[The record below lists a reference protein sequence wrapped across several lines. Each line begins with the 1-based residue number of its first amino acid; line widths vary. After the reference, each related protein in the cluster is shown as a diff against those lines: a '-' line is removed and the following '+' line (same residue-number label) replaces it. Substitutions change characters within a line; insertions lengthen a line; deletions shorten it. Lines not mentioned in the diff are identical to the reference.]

1 MKNGWKSYARI
12 ALVAATAAMGAAV
25 GSALAV
31 RVAAQEPAAMVAKDD
46 GLFAA
51 DSLELAATGYTFTE
65 GPAWDGARII
75 FSDIPGDAVHV
86 LTPGESAAQV
96 LYAPSANANGHT
108 FDRAGTLI
116 NAEHGSGAIT
126 RWTPEGGRQVIVDS
140 FEGKRLNSP
149 NDVVVRSDGLI
160 LFTDPPYGLGQRTS
174 EVGFSGVFALDEA
187 TGRMVLIDDALSR
200 PNGLA
205 LSPDEKVLYVGDT
218 ATQTV
223 WAYDLA
229 ADGTASG
236 KRLLV
241 DVTDESTPGR
251 VDGVRVDT
259 EGRVWFTCP
268 GGVCVVDPASGPL
281 PAKVIDRLTTPKR
294 ATNLAWGGADLSELY
309 ITALTD
315 VYRVKTRARGI
326 GSSSRRAR

>member
-1 MKNGWKSYARI
+1 MGKAWGWMAG
-12 ALVAATAAMGAAV
+12 LAAAWLSSG
-25 GSALAV
+25 ALA
-31 RVAAQEPAAMVAKDD
+31 ETPEGDG
-46 GLFAA
+46 GLFVTE
-51 DSLELAATGYTFTE
+51 SLELAATGYTFTE
-65 GPAWDGARII
+65 GPAWDGARLI
-75 FSDIPGDAVHV
+75 FSDIPGDTVYV
-86 LTPGESAAQV
+86 LTPGEGVPQV
-96 LYAPSANANGHT
+96 LYTPSANANGHT
-108 FDRAGTLI
+108 FDREGRLL
-116 NAEHGSGAIT
+116 NAEHGSGEIT
-126 RWTPEGGRQVIVDS
+126 RWTPEGGRKTVAATCQ
-140 FEGKRLNSP
+140 GKRLNSP

-218 ATQTV
+218 ATQTL

-236 KRLLV
+236 KRLV
-241 DVTDESTPGR
+241 ANVTDDGTPGR

-268 GGVCVVDPASGPL
+268 GGLCVVDPASG
-281 PAKVIDRLTTPKR
+281 AVIARLATPKR
-294 ATNLAWGGADLSELY
+294 ATNLAWGGPDLSELY

-315 VYRVKTRARGI
+315 VYRVKTRARGV
-326 GSSSRRAR
+326 GSSSQSAPAH

>member
-1 MKNGWKSYARI
+1 
-12 ALVAATAAMGAAV
+12 MGSSKGRV
-25 GSALAV
+25 V
-31 RVAAQEPAAMVAKDD
+31 RVALIAAVSVACAMIGSSLLAQEQSAAEDAILVP
-46 GLFAA
+46 

-65 GPAWDGARII
+65 GPAWDGARLI
-75 FSDIPGDAVHV
+75 FSDIPGDTVYI
-86 LTPGESAAQV
+86 LTPAEGPPPE

-108 FDRAGTLI
+108 FDLQGRLI
-116 NAEHGSGAIT
+116 NAEHGSGEIT
-126 RWTPEGGRQVIVDS
+126 RWTQETGRKTIVAAYQ
-140 FEGKRLNSP
+140 GKRLNSP

-160 LFTDPPYGLGQRTS
+160 LFTDPPYGLGERTS
-174 EVGFSGVFALDEA
+174 EVGFSGVFAFEEV

-205 LSPDEKVLYVGDT
+205 LSPDETVLYVGDT
-218 ATQTV
+218 ATQTL

-236 KRLLV
+236 KRRIV

-259 EGRVWFTCP
+259 EGRVYITCP
-268 GGVCVVDPASGPL
+268 GGICVVDPARGR
-281 PAKVIDRLTTPKR
+281 VIERLATPKR

-315 VYRVKTRARGI
+315 VYRVSTRAKGI
-326 GSSSRRAR
+326 GSSSR

>member
-1 MKNGWKSYARI
+1 MGRLRAGL
-12 ALVAATAAMGAAV
+12 AVLAAMAMGSGAMAED
-25 GSALAV
+25 A
-31 RVAAQEPAAMVAKDD
+31 P
-46 GLFAA
+46 GLVIPET
-51 DSLELAATGYTFTE
+51 LELAATGYTFTE

-86 LTPGESAAQV
+86 LVQGESAATV

-108 FDRAGTLI
+108 FDLQGRLI

-126 RWTPEGGRQVIVDS
+126 RWTPEGGRQVIVGAYQ
-140 FEGKRLNSP
+140 GKRLNSP

-160 LFTDPPYGLGQRTS
+160 LFTDPPYGLGQRSS
-174 EVGFSGVFALDEA
+174 EVGFSGVFAFDEA
-187 TGRMVLIDDALSR
+187 SGRMVLIDDALSR

-205 LSPDEKVLYVGDT
+205 LSPDETVLYVGDT

-236 KRLLV
+236 KRLVV
-241 DVTDESTPGR
+241 DVTDDTKPGR

-259 EGRVWFTCP
+259 AGRVWFTCP
-268 GGVCVVDPASGPL
+268 GGVCVVDPASG
-281 PAKVIDRLTTPKR
+281 AVVERLATPKR
-294 ATNLAWGGADLSELY
+294 ATNLAWGGPDLSELY

-315 VYRVKTRARGI
+315 VYRVKTRAKGV
-326 GSSSRRAR
+326 GSSSLR

>member
-1 MKNGWKSYARI
+1 MLA
-12 ALVAATAAMGAAV
+12 ALGLASG
-25 GSALAV
+25 ALA
-31 RVAAQEPAAMVAKDD
+31 QD
-46 GLFAA
+46 GGGLIIPET
-51 DSLELAATGYTFTE
+51 LELAATGYTFTE

-86 LTPGESAAQV
+86 LVPGESAATV

-108 FDRAGTLI
+108 FDREGRLI
-116 NAEHGSGAIT
+116 NAEHGAGAIT
-126 RWTPEGGRQVIVDS
+126 RWTPENGRQVIVAAY
-140 FEGKRLNSP
+140 EGKRLNSP

-160 LFTDPPYGLGQRTS
+160 LFTDPPYGLGQRAS
-174 EVGFSGVFALDEA
+174 EVGFSGVFAFDEA
-187 TGRMVLIDDALSR
+187 SGRMVLIDSAHSR

-205 LSPDEKVLYVGDT
+205 LSPDERVLYVGDT
-218 ATQTV
+218 ATQTL

-236 KRLLV
+236 KRLVV
-241 DVTDESTPGR
+241 DVTDETKPGR

-259 EGRVWFTCP
+259 KGRVYITCP
-268 GGVCVVDPASGPL
+268 GGVCVVDPARGE
-281 PAKVIDRLTTPKR
+281 VIERLATPKR

-315 VYRVKTRARGI
+315 VYRVKTRAKGT
-326 GSSSRRAR
+326 GSSSRR

>member
-1 MKNGWKSYARI
+1 MGSGKGWVVRI
-12 ALVAATAAMGAAV
+12 VLITVVSVFCAMIGT
-25 GSALAV
+25 SLLA
-31 RVAAQEPAAMVAKDD
+31 QDSPAADD
-46 GLFAA
+46 AILIPE
-51 DSLELAATGYTFTE
+51 SLELAATGYTFTE
-65 GPAWDGARII
+65 GPAWDGARLI
-75 FSDIPGDAVHV
+75 FSDIPGDTVYV
-86 LTPGESAAQV
+86 LTPEEGPPPE

-108 FDRAGTLI
+108 FDLHGYLL

-126 RWTPEGGRQVIVDS
+126 RWTPVSGRQMIVDTWRG
-140 FEGKRLNSP
+140 ERLNSP

-174 EVGFSGVFALDEA
+174 EVGFSGVFAFDEA
-187 TGRMVLIDDALSR
+187 GGRMVLIDDAHSR

-218 ATQTV
+218 ATQTL

-236 KRLLV
+236 KRLVV
-241 DVTDESTPGR
+241 DLTDESTPGR

-259 EGRVWFTCP
+259 EGRVYITCP
-268 GGVCVVDPASGPL
+268 GGICVVDPVKGE
-281 PAKVIDRLTTPKR
+281 VTERLTTPKR

-315 VYRVKTRARGI
+315 VYHVKTRARGA
-326 GSSSRRAR
+326 GSSSRAASAR